1 MGRSGKTAEEKKA
14 AIFRERA
21 LKLAASTEEAG
32 EGAGVVVFALGG
44 QRYALEF
51 SCVKEVLP
59 PGEITPLP
67 CTPAFLSGVINLRG
81 RIVPVL
87 DLKTVFKI
95 PGGSPARPGVLI
107 MTDGEGVTGLLVDE
121 IEGIAAIRAEDLQ
134 PPLPAAAGG
143 ASLYAAGIYGGD
155 LTVLDGEKILKDRGL
170 IVDEEP

>member
-1 MGRSGKTAEEKKA
+1 MGRSKKTEEEKKA

-21 LKLAASTEEAG
+21 LKLASSAEETE

-51 SCVKEVLP
+51 SLVKEVLP

-67 CTPAFLSGVINLRG
+67 CAPAFLSGVVNLRG
-81 RIVPVL
+81 KIVPVL
-87 DLKTVFKI
+87 DLKAVFKI
-95 PGGSPARPGVLI
+95 PGGGPARPSVLI
-107 MTDGEGVTGLLVDE
+107 MIDGEGATGLLVDE
-121 IEGIAAIRAEDLQ
+121 IEGIAAIRTEDLQ